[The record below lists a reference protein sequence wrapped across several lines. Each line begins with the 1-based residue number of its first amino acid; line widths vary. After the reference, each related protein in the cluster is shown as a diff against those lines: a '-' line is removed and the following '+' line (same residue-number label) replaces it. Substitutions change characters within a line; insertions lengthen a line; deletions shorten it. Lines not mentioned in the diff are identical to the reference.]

1 MMRILF
7 YLLWLMLLA
16 VLQPTLGS
24 GIAVFSIAPNLFYA
38 FIVLIGLYRGKTEGA
53 VCGIVFGLV
62 YDILIGRLIGVSSL
76 CGLYLGFGAGI
87 LGQHFFSGAKRIAA
101 MGAIAVGTVL
111 ASMVYAA
118 AILMTGGSVPFW
130 TAMLRIA
137 VPEGV
142 YSGLIGWLLSF
153 PMVASMKLFK
163 MKQIS

>member
-53 VCGIVFGLV
+53 VCGIV
-62 YDILIGRLIGVSSL
+62 
-76 CGLYLGFGAGI
+76 
-87 LGQHFFSGAKRIAA
+87 
-101 MGAIAVGTVL
+101 
-111 ASMVYAA
+111 
-118 AILMTGGSVPFW
+118 PFW